1 MPFLCRVSLLFFFG
15 KDCTQER
22 RKKRP
27 EMSKVVEGFLSAKK
41 LHFFRPMPIQMQEH
55 YDRKNINQP
64 ASDLS
69 PKKKVSSVMGEE
81 KNSGQ
86 EDPHDSSSTSKTPT
100 HDISAIESPPKL
112 MIPDMSAIGETSSEF
127 IRKVQKNEDSKIL
140 GLSKACPLNKPKDQN
155 EGGKLESNMVPA
167 ILLQESCG
175 AIPDI
180 PAILQSGMYFT
191 CIKSM

>member
-69 PKKKVSSVMGEE
+69 PKKEVSSGMGEE

-100 HDISAIESPPKL
+100 HDISAIESPQKI

-127 IRKVQKNEDSKIL
+127 IRHLKNEESKSK
-140 GLSKACPLNKPKDQN
+140 SKAEIK
-155 EGGKLESNMVPA
+155 GGKVESNLVPA
-167 ILLQESCG
+167 ILMHESCG

-180 PAILQSGMYFT
+180 PAILQSGTYFT

>member
-1 MPFLCRVSLLFFFG
+1 MCRVSLLFFFG

-41 LHFFRPMPIQMQEH
+41 LHLRPMPIQMQEH
-55 YDRKNINQP
+55 YDRKNMNQP

-69 PKKKVSSVMGEE
+69 PKKKVSSSIGQD
-81 KNSGQ
+81 KNSMQ
-86 EDPHDSSSTSKTPT
+86 EDLRDSSSTSKTPT
-100 HDISAIESPPKL
+100 HDISAIESPSKL
-112 MIPDMSAIGETSSEF
+112 MIPDMAAIGETSSEF
-127 IRKVQKNEDSKIL
+127 IRHLRNEDSKSK
-140 GLSKACPLNKPKDQN
+140 SKAEIK
-155 EGGKLESNMVPA
+155 GGKVESNMVPA

-180 PAILQSGMYFT
+180 PVILQSGMYFT
-191 CIKSM
+191 CIRRRTCKSLS

>member
-69 PKKKVSSVMGEE
+69 PKKEVSSVMGEE

-86 EDPHDSSSTSKTPT
+86 EDPHDSSSKTPT

-127 IRKVQKNEDSKIL
+127 IRKVQQNDDSKIL
-140 GLSKACPLNKPKDQN
+140 GLSRACPLNKPKDQN
-155 EGGKLESNMVPA
+155 KGGKLESNMVPA

-191 CIKSM
+191 CINHYHI

>member
-100 HDISAIESPPKL
+100 HSSAIESPPKF

-127 IRKVQKNEDSKIL
+127 IRHLRNEESKNK
-140 GLSKACPLNKPKDQN
+140 SKAKIK
-155 EGGKLESNMVPA
+155 GGKVESIMVPD

-191 CIKSM
+191 CINHYHI

>member
-1 MPFLCRVSLLFFFG
+1 MCRASLLFFFG

-27 EMSKVVEGFLSAKK
+27 EMSKVVEGFHSAKK

-69 PKKKVSSVMGEE
+69 PKKEVSSSIGQD
-81 KNSGQ
+81 KNSM
-86 EDPHDSSSTSKTPT
+86 HDSSSTSKTPT

-112 MIPDMSAIGETSSEF
+112 MIPDMAAIGETSSEF
-127 IRKVQKNEDSKIL
+127 IRHLRNEDSKSK
-140 GLSKACPLNKPKDQN
+140 SKAEIK
-155 EGGKLESNMVPA
+155 GGKVESNMVPA

-180 PAILQSGMYFT
+180 PVILQSGMYFT
-191 CIKSM
+191 CIRRRTCKSLS